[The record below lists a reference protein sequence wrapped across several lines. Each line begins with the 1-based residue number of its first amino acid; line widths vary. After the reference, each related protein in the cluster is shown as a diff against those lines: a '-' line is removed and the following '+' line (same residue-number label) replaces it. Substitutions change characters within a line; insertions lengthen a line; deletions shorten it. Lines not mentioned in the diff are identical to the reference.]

1 MTIHAAHLGHISEV
15 AGHQHWIAV
24 GLAAFAGAVA
34 LYAWLT
40 EPREDDEPSS

>member
-1 MTIHAAHLGHISEV
+1 MTIIAAHLGHISEA
-15 AGHQHWIAV
+15 AGHAHWIAV

-34 LYAWLT
+34 VYAWWT